1 MAKQTTPTQIPPCD
15 DRKQESLPQSPP
27 SPPHSLGS
35 RLNRATRFIN
45 QLAES
50 NLALH
55 DLTLPQWVVLTA
67 LWRSNGLKITH
78 LADYCNNG
86 QPALSRILDRMEAK
100 DLVERCA
107 SPADR
112 REVRVFLTEKGRS
125 LSYLKEYLQQF
136 NQAMMTGLNEQ
147 QQQMLF
153 DLLDHLLVNG
163 KKIEAGEITLAPIGP
178 EA

>member
-15 DRKQESLPQSPP
+15 GQDQEQLPQSPP
-27 SPPHSLGS
+27 TPPHSLGQ

-50 NLALH
+50 NLARH

-100 DLVERCA
+100 GLVERCA
-107 SPADR
+107 SPTDR
-112 REVRVFLTEKGRS
+112 REVRVFLTDKGNS
-125 LSYLKEYLQQF
+125 LSHLKGYLQQF
-136 NQAMMTGLNEQ
+136 NQAMMTGLDEEQ
-147 QQQMLF
+147 QQTLF
-153 DLLDHLLVNG
+153 ILLDHLLENG
-163 KKIEAGEITLAPIGP
+163 RKIEAGEITLAPI
-178 EA
+178 ESDA